1 MNYDELDHFYIGRP
15 VAIQRNS
22 KLTAK
27 ARQSIYIA
35 RADNTIDAYASDWKD
50 FCDWCVQHKLEYF
63 PTRAETI
70 VNYINDL
77 ADNAKANT
85 IARRVSALT
94 ENFDAAGL
102 TDNPCRMPLVKDA
115 VRGIK
120 RMKGTIQQGK
130 MPILFD
136 DLLDMLRHIE
146 GHEAEQAR
154 DRAILLIGFYGAMRR
169 SEIASLHVEDLQF
182 SRLGLRITVR
192 NAKTDKA
199 GQGQVISIPAI
210 EDSEIDAVTALQHWL
225 HLSGITSGPVFRGFT
240 KNKTV
245 RKTAISDKSI
255 ALIVKK
261 YVKAVGM
268 DPQYFGAHSLR
279 HGFATSAAQHQVD
292 ERSIM
297 KQTRHKS
304 QSVVRKYI
312 DEADG
317 LINNPVFKITERS

>member
-50 FCDWCVQHKLEYF
+50 FCDWCVQHKQEYF

-102 TDNPCRMPLVKDA
+102 TDNPCRQPLVKDA

-136 DLLDMLRHIE
+136 DLVDMLRHIE

-225 HLSGITSGPVFRGFT
+225 HLLHQARFSGALQKIRPFA
-240 KNKTV
+240 KPLYP
-245 RKTAISDKSI
+245 IS
-255 ALIVKK
+255 L
-261 YVKAVGM
+261 
-268 DPQYFGAHSLR
+268 
-279 HGFATSAAQHQVD
+279 
-292 ERSIM
+292 
-297 KQTRHKS
+297 
-304 QSVVRKYI
+304 
-312 DEADG
+312 
-317 LINNPVFKITERS
+317 

>member
-50 FCDWCVQHKLEYF
+50 FCDWCVQHKQEYF

-102 TDNPCRMPLVKDA
+102 TDNPCRLPLVKDA

-136 DLLDMLRHIE
+136 DLVDILRHIE

-210 EDSEIDAVTALQHWL
+210 EDKEIDAVTALQHWL

-245 RKTAISDKSI
+245 RKNAISDKSV

-261 YVKAVGM
+261 HVEAVGM

>member
-35 RADNTIDAYASDWKD
+35 RADNTIHAYASDWKD
-50 FCDWCVQHKLEYF
+50 FCDWCVQHKQEYF

-102 TDNPCRMPLVKDA
+102 TDNPCRLPLVKDA

-136 DLLDMLRHIE
+136 DLVDMLRHIE

-245 RKTAISDKSI
+245 RKNAISDKSV
-255 ALIVKK
+255 ALIV
-261 YVKAVGM
+261 
-268 DPQYFGAHSLR
+268 R
-279 HGFATSAAQHQVD
+279 
-292 ERSIM
+292 
-297 KQTRHKS
+297 
-304 QSVVRKYI
+304 
-312 DEADG
+312 
-317 LINNPVFKITERS
+317 

>member
-50 FCDWCVQHKLEYF
+50 FCDWCVQHEQEYF

-102 TDNPCRMPLVKDA
+102 TDNPCRLPLVKDA

-136 DLLDMLRHIE
+136 DLVDMLRHIE

-154 DRAILLIGFYGAMRR
+154 DRAILIIGFYGAMRR

-210 EDSEIDAVTALQHWL
+210 EDKEIDAVTALQHWL
-225 HLSGITSGPVFRGFT
+225 YLSGITSGPVFRGFT

-245 RKTAISDKSI
+245 RKNAISDKSV

-261 YVKAVGM
+261 HVEAVGM